1 MAVADGLLSYARGAD
16 VPSRAPGHPTH
27 PRTSILKAI
36 AADIPSFAPSIERSR
51 ALDGDARSQSPGTL
65 PRIAGLALAHPGTV
79 YTQEQVLERLGLADD
94 EFARRIFGRCG
105 VQRRRLRLDDDFLD
119 GTAQARTPAIE
130 QMLLGEARRAIDEL
144 AVDPVEIGVMVTSSL
159 YTLAGPTLAHR
170 LVEHYAMD
178 PATDKYH
185 VVGVGC
191 ASAVPLVRLAG
202 QALAGQPGKKA
213 LVVAAES
220 MSGILSRAREDDE
233 RSKTVGSSIFGDGC
247 AATVIELADSAEV
260 AGMPGYDAGPTVLAS
275 KVHQIAG
282 TLDAVRMQLS
292 EQDSYLHLIRELPD
306 VAAAGLADLVDDFLA
321 ANGLERDA
329 IDRWLLH
336 PGGRRII
343 ESLQEGLGLT
353 HEQAQSSFDV
363 LAKHGNIGTP
373 AILYVMKRSLEER
386 PPRAGE
392 HALMVTVGPGVTVG
406 LMLLRW

>member
-1 MAVADGLLSYARGAD
+1 
-16 VPSRAPGHPTH
+16 
-27 PRTSILKAI
+27 LKAI
-36 AADIPSFAPSIERSR
+36 AAELPGFSPTR
-51 ALDGDARSQSPGTL
+51 AASAARL
-65 PRIAGLALAHPGTV
+65 PRIAGLALAHPDAV
-79 YTQEQVLERLGLADD
+79 YTQEQVLERLSLAED

-105 VQRRRLRLDDDFLD
+105 VRTRRLRLDDDFLD
-119 GTAQARTPAIE
+119 ATAQARTPAIE
-130 QMLLGEARRAIDEL
+130 QMLLAEATK
-144 AVDPVEIGVMVTSSL
+144 AVDQLALDPAEIAVVVTSSL

-170 LVEHYAMD
+170 LVEHYEMD

-202 QALAGQPGKKA
+202 QALAAQAGGVVGGSKTKA

-247 AATVIELADSAEV
+247 AAVLIELADGGEGV
-260 AGMPGYDAGPTVLAS
+260 EGLGGPGADRGPAVVAS

-292 EQDSYLHLIRELPD
+292 ARDSYLHLIRELP
-306 VAAAGLADLVDDFLA
+306 VLAAEGLADLVDDFLA
-321 ANGLERDA
+321 ANGLQRDA

-343 ESLQEGLGLT
+343 ESLQEGLELT
-353 HEQAQSSFDV
+353 HEQARSSFDV
-363 LAKHGNIGTP
+363 LAEHGNIGTP
-373 AILYVMKRSLEER
+373 AILYVMKRSLDER
-386 PPRAGE
+386 AAEAGE

>member
-1 MAVADGLLSYARGAD
+1 
-16 VPSRAPGHPTH
+16 
-27 PRTSILKAI
+27 LKAI
-36 AADIPSFAPSIERSR
+36 AAELPSFSPTIAAS
-51 ALDGDARSQSPGTL
+51 AARL
-65 PRIAGLALAHPGTV
+65 PRIAGLALAHPDVV

-105 VQRRRLRLDDDFLD
+105 VQTRRLRLDDDFLD
-119 GTAQARTPAIE
+119 GTSQARTPAIE
-130 QMLLGEARRAIDEL
+130 QMLLDEASRAVDEL
-144 AVDPVEIGVMVTSSL
+144 AIDPAEIGVVVTSSL

-170 LVEHYAMD
+170 LVEHYALD

-202 QALAGQPGKKA
+202 QALAGRVGGGEAGGSQTKA

-247 AATVIELADSAEV
+247 AAALIELAGAEGAEDSDMLGV
-260 AGMPGYDAGPTVLAS
+260 DAGPTVIAS

-306 VAAAGLADLVDDFLA
+306 VAADGLADLVDDFLA
-321 ANGLERDA
+321 VNGLERDA

-343 ESLQEGLGLT
+343 ESLQEGLELT
-353 HEQAQSSFDV
+353 HEQARSSFDV
-363 LAKHGNIGTP
+363 LAEHGNIGTP
-373 AILYVMKRSLEER
+373 AILYVMKRSLDER
-386 PPRAGE
+386 AAQPGE

>member
-1 MAVADGLLSYARGAD
+1 M
-16 VPSRAPGHPTH
+16 
-27 PRTSILKAI
+27 KAI
-36 AADIPSFAPSIERSR
+36 AAELPSFSPPIAAS
-51 ALDGDARSQSPGTL
+51 AARL
-65 PRIAGLALAHPGTV
+65 PRIAGLALAHPDAV
-79 YTQEQVLERLGLADD
+79 YTQEQVLERLGLVED

-105 VQRRRLRLDDDFLD
+105 VQTRRLRLDDDFLD

-130 QMLLGEARRAIDEL
+130 QMLLGEAIKAVDEL
-144 AVDPVEIGVMVTSSL
+144 ALDPAEIGVVVTSSL
-159 YTLAGPTLAHR
+159 YTLAGPTLAHSLIER
-170 LVEHYAMD
+170 YEMD

-202 QALAGQPGKKA
+202 QTLAGQPGKKA

-220 MSGILSRAREDDE
+220 MSGILSRAREGDE

-247 AATVIELADSAEV
+247 AAALIELADGADGAEDMDMLGSV
-260 AGMPGYDAGPTVLAS
+260 GPTVVAS

-306 VAAAGLADLVDDFLA
+306 VAAEGLADLVDDFLA

-343 ESLQEGLGLT
+343 ESLQEGLELT

-363 LAKHGNIGTP
+363 LAEHGNIGTP
-373 AILYVMKRSLEER
+373 AILYVMKRSLDECA
-386 PPRAGE
+386 PRAGE

>member
-1 MAVADGLLSYARGAD
+1 MKV
-16 VPSRAPGHPTH
+16 
-27 PRTSILKAI
+27 I
-36 AADIPSFAPSIERSR
+36 AAELPSFFPTIAASS
-51 ALDGDARSQSPGTL
+51 ARL
-65 PRIAGLALAHPGTV
+65 PRIAGLALAHPDAV
-79 YTQEQVLERLGLADD
+79 YTQEQVLERLGLAED

-105 VQRRRLRLDDDFLD
+105 VKTRRLRLDDDFLD

-130 QMLLGEARRAIDEL
+130 QMLLAEACRAVDEL
-144 AVDPVEIGVMVTSSL
+144 AIDPAEIGVVVTSSL

-170 LVEHYAMD
+170 LIEHYEMD

-202 QALAGQPGKKA
+202 QTLAGQPGKKA

-220 MSGILSRAREDDE
+220 MSGILSCAREGDE

-247 AATVIELADSAEV
+247 AAALIELAGGEGGSEDLDMLGADS
-260 AGMPGYDAGPTVLAS
+260 GPSVLAS

-292 EQDSYLHLIRELPD
+292 TQDSYLHLIRELPD
-306 VAAAGLADLVDDFLA
+306 VAAEGLAELVDDFLA
-321 ANGLERDA
+321 ANELGREA

-343 ESLQEGLGLT
+343 ESLQEGLELS
-353 HEQAQSSFDV
+353 HEQARSSFDV
-363 LAKHGNIGTP
+363 LAEHGNIGTP
-373 AILYVMKRSLEER
+373 AILYVMKRSLDER
-386 PPRAGE
+386 AARPGE

>member
-1 MAVADGLLSYARGAD
+1 M
-16 VPSRAPGHPTH
+16 
-27 PRTSILKAI
+27 KAI
-36 AADIPSFAPSIERSR
+36 AAELPSFPPP
-51 ALDGDARSQSPGTL
+51 DADRLATL
-65 PRIAGLALAHPGTV
+65 PRIAGLALAHPDTS
-79 YTQEQVLERLGLADD
+79 YTQEQVLERLGLAED

-105 VQRRRLRLDDDFLD
+105 VRRRRLRLDDEFLD
-119 GTAQARTPAIE
+119 ATVQARTPAIE
-130 QMLLGEARRAIDEL
+130 QMLLAEATRAVDEL
-144 AVDPVEIGVMVTSSL
+144 AIDPVEIGVVVTSSL

-202 QALAGQPGKKA
+202 QTLAGQPGKKA

-220 MSGILSRAREDDE
+220 MSGILTRARADDE

-247 AATVIELADSAEV
+247 AAALIELGEGDDDAVDAEQ
-260 AGMPGYDAGPTVLAS
+260 AGPIVLAA
-275 KVHQIAG
+275 KVHQVAG
-282 TLDAVRMQLS
+282 TLDAVRMQVTG
-292 EQDSYLHLIRELPD
+292 EDSYLHLIRELPD
-306 VAAAGLADLVDDFLA
+306 VAADGLGELVDELLA
-321 ANGLERDA
+321 ANDLERDA

-343 ESLQEGLGLT
+343 ESLQGALALT
-353 HEQAQSSFDV
+353 REQAGSSYDV
-363 LAKHGNIGTP
+363 LAEHGNIGTP
-373 AILYVMKRSLEER
+373 AIFYVLSRSLEQR

-392 HALMVTVGPGVTVG
+392 HAVMVTVGPGVTVG